1 MREPKPLL
9 RRKLEETMGIL
20 EIQATKKQGA
30 SVPTFPVLANNG
42 AMSQFV
48 GAFEVVSKLT
58 GKVYQ
63 CRFSHMWNG
72 IATRHSD
79 TIDTKF
85 FVDGEPLVVGLSHV
99 GFVKFREKT
108 GRDLTDRE
116 ASFIAAEYLK
126 ERLEEEDER
135 TLYDVTG
142 EDVIRLIGQIGIR

>member
-1 MREPKPLL
+1 
-9 RRKLEETMGIL
+9 MGIL
-20 EIQATKKQGA
+20 EIQAGKKQGA
-30 SVPTFPVLANNG
+30 SVPTFPVLANTG

-58 GKVYQ
+58 GKAYQ

-85 FVDGEPLVVGLSHV
+85 FVDGEDLVVGLNHTCL
-99 GFVKFREKT
+99 VKFRQKT
-108 GRDLTDRE
+108 SRDLSDRE

-135 TLYDVTG
+135 KLYDVTG
-142 EDVIRLIGQIGIR
+142 EDVTRLITQVGIK

>member
-1 MREPKPLL
+1 V
-9 RRKLEETMGIL
+9 
-20 EIQATKKQGA
+20 A
-30 SVPTFPVLANNG
+30 TFPVLANNG

-85 FVDGEPLVVGLSHV
+85 FVDGEALVVGLNHT

-116 ASFIAAEYLK
+116 ASFIAAEYMK

-135 TLYDVTG
+135 KLYDVTG
-142 EDVIRLIGQIGIR
+142 EDVTRLINQVGIK